1 MKNIVKLVVV
11 SILFLS
17 NTLSYSQTSG
27 YKVLEKV
34 SVAGD
39 GKWDFLTFD
48 ETSRNLY
55 ISHGSKMQVLNIDT
69 KKIVGVVENTLGIH
83 GITIVP
89 ELNKGYTSNGKD
101 STVTVFDLKS
111 YKVIKRIKLQ
121 AQSPDHIIYDTFS
134 KKVFVFNN
142 KSSNASVID
151 PVKDMVVHT
160 IELKGKPELS
170 VSDNNGT
177 IYVNIE
183 DKNEIAVIDSKTFLV
198 KARWTLAPGT
208 EPTGLAID
216 IKGKRLFAGCSNK
229 LLIVLN
235 LETGKVITTLPIGE
249 GVDGVVFNST
259 EKLIFTS
266 NGDSGTITIIKQE
279 SQDTYSVL
287 ENASTAKG
295 AKTLAL
301 DQKKNTIY
309 VSSAEF
315 TAPTDGSKPT
325 IVPNTFGI
333 IVIVK

>member
-1 MKNIVKLVVV
+1 
-11 SILFLS
+11 
-17 NTLSYSQTSG
+17 
-27 YKVLEKV
+27 
-34 SVAGD
+34 
-39 GKWDFLTFD
+39 
-48 ETSRNLY
+48 
-55 ISHGSKMQVLNIDT
+55 
-69 KKIVGVVENTLGIH
+69 
-83 GITIVP
+83 
-89 ELNKGYTSNGKD
+89 
-101 STVTVFDLKS
+101 
-111 YKVIKRIKLQ
+111 
-121 AQSPDHIIYDTFS
+121 
-134 KKVFVFNN
+134 
-142 KSSNASVID
+142 
-151 PVKDMVVHT
+151 
-160 IELKGKPELS
+160 
-170 VSDNNGT
+170 
-177 IYVNIE
+177 
-183 DKNEIAVIDSKTFLV
+183 
-198 KARWTLAPGT
+198 
-208 EPTGLAID
+208 
-216 IKGKRLFAGCSNK
+216 
-229 LLIVLN
+229 LIVLN